1 MTEFLNIDRQALFDE
16 LVERGRQQGINDQEA
31 YNELCDDLLME
42 RLEVGEADEDSN
54 IIGLREQLKNRW
66 PDYQEALGL
75 GGEQPQL

>member
-1 MTEFLNIDRQALFDE
+1 MVEFLTVDPEELFTE
-16 LVERGRQQGINDQEA
+16 LVERGRQQGVVDQEA

-42 RLEVGEADEDSN
+42 RLEVGEADKDSN

-75 GGEQPQL
+75 GDSQPQL